1 MVMDVN
7 FKAIGISHFDREEYN
22 RNAIRA
28 LGECL
33 VLLISS
39 GKTIN
44 KDNILKTIIYEM
56 EKQPD
61 DAHKAY
67 RLALEVV
74 GLHGR

>member
-7 FKAIGISHFDREEYN
+7 FKAIGISHFDREEYS

-44 KDNILKTIIYEM
+44 KDNILKTITSEM

>member
-1 MVMDVN
+1 MVIDVD
-7 FKAIGISHFDREEYN
+7 FKAIGISHFDIDKYN

-44 KDNILKTIIYEM
+44 KDNILKTIISEM

-61 DAHKAY
+61 DSHKAY

-74 GLHGR
+74 GRHGR

>member
-7 FKAIGISHFDREEYN
+7 YKAIGISHFDREEYN
-22 RNAIRA
+22 QNAIRA

-44 KDNILKTIIYEM
+44 KDNILKTIISEM
-56 EKQPD
+56 EKQHD
-61 DAHKAY
+61 DVHKAY

-74 GLHGR
+74 GGHGL

>member
-1 MVMDVN
+1 MDVSY
-7 FKAIGISHFDREEYN
+7 KALGISHFDREEYN
-22 RNAIRA
+22 QNAFRA

-44 KDNILKTIIYEM
+44 KDNILKTIISEM

-61 DAHKAY
+61 ESHKAY
-67 RLALEVV
+67 RLALEIV

>member
-1 MVMDVN
+1 M
-7 FKAIGISHFDREEYN
+7 GISQFDIEEYN
-22 RNAIRA
+22 QNAFRA

-33 VLLISS
+33 VLLMSS

-44 KDNILKTIIYEM
+44 KDNILKTIISEM

-61 DAHKAY
+61 DSHKAY

-74 GLHGR
+74 GGHGR